1 MTFYLLHVLQV
12 PVASLVVILLLG
24 SALLALWTLNRF
36 ERFGPQTL
44 GGALLAGGAGLA
56 SLTAL
61 GTVVEGVA
69 ATGLPHAQ
77 FVIAIGLVLPVFT
90 YFFVASGWL
99 MRVVRDLFAGIG

>member
-1 MTFYLLHVLQV
+1 MLQV

-36 ERFGPQTL
+36 ERFGAADPRRCAAR
-44 GGALLAGGAGLA
+44 GRRRPCFPHR
-56 SLTAL
+56 SRRDRF
-61 GTVVEGVA
+61 VEGVA

-99 MRVVRDLFAGIG
+99 MRVVRDLFAGIS

>member
-1 MTFYLLHVLQV
+1 
-12 PVASLVVILLLG
+12 
-24 SALLALWTLNRF
+24 
-36 ERFGPQTL
+36 
-44 GGALLAGGAGLA
+44 LLAGGAGLA

>member
-1 MTFYLLHVLQV
+1 MTNYLLHVLQV

-36 ERFGPQTL
+36 ERFGPRTL

-99 MRVVRDLFAGIG
+99 MRVVRDLFAGIS